1 MCLQNIL
8 LCPAPDGKECAKS
21 PSIEALRLHL
31 EKNHGI
37 VCQVEKRTFSSKSE
51 FIAWKEDIQTA
62 SKSLFVRL
70 RAHKGSEQ
78 WHCNRSGSKRESSK
92 RKPGAPREKSKKKPV
107 PRGKGSEKTGAQ
119 CPAMISAKYTDD
131 GQVEIMAYMSH
142 VGHEHNIC
150 FLPLSTAAREKAMM
164 KLKEGV
170 DPDKIAEI
178 VRSRAFPLF

>member
-1 MCLQNIL
+1 MCLQNTL

-37 VCQVEKRTFSSKSE
+37 VCRAEKRTFGSKSE
-51 FIAWKEDIQTA
+51 FIAWKEDIQMA

-92 RKPGAPREKSKKKPV
+92 SKPGDRKKPV

-119 CPAMISAKYTDD
+119 CPAMISVKYTDD
-131 GQVEIMAYMSH
+131 GQVEMTAYISH

-150 FLPLSTAAREKAMM
+150 FLPLSTAAREKAKM

-178 VRSRAFPLF
+178 VRSRAFSWF